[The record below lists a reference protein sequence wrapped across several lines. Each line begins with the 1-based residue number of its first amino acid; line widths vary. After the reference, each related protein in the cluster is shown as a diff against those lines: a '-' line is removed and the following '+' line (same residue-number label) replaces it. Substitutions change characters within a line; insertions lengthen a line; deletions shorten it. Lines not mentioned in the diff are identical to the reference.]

1 MRRTA
6 IVVLGL
12 SLVISCSGCWD
23 RIELEDVAWVQAIG
37 FDKEPSGFVTAT
49 LEMSIPRTLG
59 GAAAAGGIPSRPH
72 HATISLLTRS
82 GIEALDL
89 AGLALGRRVSLVH
102 CIMYVFGEDLAR
114 SDLRS
119 LLGAIIRNPQVRG
132 SAFVAV
138 CRGRAEDVLRLLIS
152 PLEMSPS
159 RFIETVQQQHFNTGL
174 FESVHLADLAQAVE
188 SEAQQSTCPL
198 IALAKDIKPA
208 KQTGQQSQ
216 SGKGMQGGAGGS
228 EGGGEA
234 EKVFPATPDLGQRIK
249 IEGLPDWLI
258 TPEGGPTMLEAGELP
273 YIGGGPITMMGS
285 AVFLGGKLVGDLNG
299 EETRAMLMVK
309 GDFEGGAFSIPDPQ
323 FPDKVEY
330 SLGVSLH
337 GRKPKV
343 HVRRQDDH
351 VEIDVHIDLEMTFIS
366 MRTQTDYTDPRNAS
380 LAEKAA
386 ADYVKKHLDR
396 VIMRTQKELGGIDV
410 FGFGLYLRR
419 TFWTWPQWRAFTWPA
434 GYPDAIIRTSV
445 EAHLTRYGLELA
457 PPSIPPSE
465 KIKTKGAQ

>member
-1 MRRTA
+1 MRRAA

-12 SLVISCSGCWD
+12 SLVMSCSGCWD

-59 GAAAAGGIPSRPH
+59 GAAAAGGIPSQPH
-72 HATISLLTRS
+72 HATISLLTRT

-102 CIMYVFGEDLAR
+102 CIMYVFSEDLAR

-152 PLEMSPS
+152 PLEISPS
-159 RFIETVQQQHFNTGL
+159 RFIETIQQQHFNTGL
-174 FESVHLADLAQAVE
+174 FESVHLADLAQAME
-188 SEAQQSTCPL
+188 SESEQPTCPL
-198 IALAKDIKPA
+198 IALARDIKSSQSEQ
-208 KQTGQQSQ
+208 KGQSGMGMQQS
-216 SGKGMQGGAGGS
+216 AGGSS

-234 EKVFPATPDLGQRIK
+234 EKAFPATPDVGQRIK
-249 IEGLPDWLI
+249 IEGLPSWL
-258 TPEGGPTMLEAGELP
+258 TSPEGGPTMLEAGELP
-273 YIGGGPITMMGS
+273 YIGGSPVTMMGS

-299 EETRAMLMVK
+299 EETRGMLMVK
-309 GDFEGGAFSIPDPQ
+309 GDFENGMFSIPDPQ
-323 FPDKVEY
+323 FPDKIEY
-330 SLGVSLH
+330 SVGVSLS
-337 GRKPKV
+337 GRNPKV
-343 HVRRQDDH
+343 HVRRQGDH
-351 VEIDVHIDLEMTFIS
+351 VEIDVHISLEMTFIS
-366 MRTQTDYTDPRNAS
+366 MKTQTDYTDPRNAP
-380 LAEKAA
+380 LVEKAA

-396 VIMRTQKELGGIDV
+396 AIMRTQKELGGSDV

-419 TFWTWPQWRAFTWPA
+419 TFWTWPEWQTFAWPA
-434 GYPDAIIRTSV
+434 TYSHAIIRTSV
-445 EAHLTRYGLELA
+445 ETHLTRYGLELA

-465 KIKTKGAQ
+465 KIKTKGTQ